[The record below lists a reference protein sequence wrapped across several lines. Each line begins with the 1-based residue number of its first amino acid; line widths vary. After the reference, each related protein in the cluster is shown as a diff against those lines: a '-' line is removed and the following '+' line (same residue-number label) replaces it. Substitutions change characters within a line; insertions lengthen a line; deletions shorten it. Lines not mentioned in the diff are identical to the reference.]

1 MKKLNILL
9 AFILVLAL
17 LLTACASPAKPAES
31 SSQAASSE
39 QASPS
44 VSQTASEE
52 TKESDAQTVQF
63 TDFSGNVVTIPAHA
77 NKIAALVGPS
87 FEKTLVLGQAD
98 RVAVSMKLGKWA
110 QEVYPA
116 AKNLKTVENPQEPN
130 VEELASLGV
139 DLVFFWQTPEQIKK
153 MSDLGIP
160 ALSMN
165 SFEAKWSS
173 IDEFVEI
180 SKKDIQ
186 LYGDALGSDAQAK
199 AEKWVQYFDEKVKY
213 VLSRTSKLT
222 KDQIKKVYYIRS
234 SASDGLEAFL
244 NDSTPHGLVE
254 IAGGDFVTK
263 DAEGKNN
270 YGTVTMEQV
279 IEWNPD
285 VIFLGRVDSTDLITK
300 NSQWDSINAVKNGQ
314 IYLVPNG
321 VFMWD
326 NSSERVLNLLFLAKT
341 LHPELFEDLDMV
353 SEIQQ
358 YYSTFYNYDLSA
370 ENAQRIIDRL
380 PPA

>member
-279 IEWNPD
+279 IKWNPD